1 MAAMIPK
8 TKPIRLPAYKKWIK
22 TLPCVI
28 CGAPADDPHHLKG
41 VGHLSGGGLTAP
53 DTYLMPTCRG
63 CHNSIHATPEYWSQQ
78 WEWVART
85 LSKAIADGVFVLARG
100 D

>member
-1 MAAMIPK
+1 MIPK
-8 TKPIRLPAYKKWIK
+8 TKPYRSEAYKAWIK
-22 TLPCVI
+22 TQPCVM

-41 VGHLSGGGLTAP
+41 VGNLSGAGLTAP
-53 DTYLMPTCRG
+53 DTYLMPMCRG
-63 CHNSIHATPEYWSQQ
+63 CHTYIHEDPGYWTDQ

-85 LSKAIADGVFVLARG
+85 LSKAISEGVFVLKRG